1 MRKRYRKQMLI
12 AMCVIFATVVIFAG
26 CQGRKNSADN
36 SEEILIF
43 AQGADPR
50 GLDPGIADE
59 GESSKVNVQMYEGLL
74 AYKKDSSQVE
84 GCLAKS
90 WDISEDGLEYIFYLQ
105 EGVKF
110 HDGTDFDAEAV
121 KYNVERQTIY
131 KTEDMAYADF
141 VYGVVERVEAVDKY
155 TVKMIL
161 KEPCTPFLNNLAMAM
176 GAPMVSPAACEK
188 YDNNLMEHPVG
199 TGPYKFVR
207 WDKKE
212 AIVLERNEEY
222 WGEKPKAKKIIIK
235 TIADNSAR
243 VLALLNKEVDM
254 IDGIDATMIDKVK
267 EGGCKVYF
275 SQGMNTCYMAYNTT
289 RLNKETR
296 KAISQ
301 AVNVEE
307 LVENL
312 FQGYAKVANSIL
324 PEVVEGY
331 SDKIRQT
338 AYSPQEAA
346 EYLKEKNV
354 TKLHAITYTN
364 ARPYNPFGGQI
375 LAEAVQ
381 GYLAKAGVELV
392 IDAYDW
398 TNYREKM
405 TSGDYDVCFYGW
417 FGDNGDADNFMSLL
431 ETKDP
436 AMNLA
441 RYENSEYNKLAAQ
454 ARQTQKGEKR
464 NQLYKQMEEIAADD
478 NVWLLF
484 CHNANASAYREEVK
498 NYSYHVTG
506 NIFLKDIYKDK

>member
-1 MRKRYRKQMLI
+1 MKRDRKRWLI
-12 AMCVIFATVVIFAG
+12 GVCSLCAVIVAFAG
-26 CQGRKNSADN
+26 CQGDKKSGKNT
-36 SEEILIF
+36 SETLIF
-43 AQGADPR
+43 SQGADPR

-90 WDISEDGLEYIFYLQ
+90 WDISENGLEYVFYLR

-110 HDGTDFDAEAV
+110 HDGTDFDGEAV
-121 KYNVERQTIY
+121 KFNVERQTIY

-141 VYGVVERVEAVDKY
+141 VYGVVDHVEVMDKY
-155 TVKMIL
+155 IVKIIL

-212 AIVLERNEEY
+212 AIILERNEEY
-222 WGEKPKAKKIIIK
+222 WGEKPKAKQIVVK
-235 TIADNSAR
+235 TIEDNSAR
-243 VLALLNKEVDM
+243 VLALLNKEADI
-254 IDGIDATMIDKVK
+254 IDGIDATMIEKVK
-267 EGGCKVYF
+267 NGGGNVYF
-275 SQGMNTCYMAYNTT
+275 SPGMNTCYMAYNTT
-289 RLNKETR
+289 RLDRDTR

-312 FQGYAKVANSIL
+312 FQGYAKTAHSIL

-331 SDKIRQT
+331 SDEIRQT
-338 AYSPQEAA
+338 TYAPKEAKD
-346 EYLKEKNV
+346 YLKAKNV
-354 TKLHAITYTN
+354 TKIHAITYTN

-381 GYLAKAGVELV
+381 GYLAKVGVDMV

-398 TNYREKM
+398 TTYRDKM
-405 TSGDYDVCFYGW
+405 ASGDYDVCFYGW

-431 ETKDP
+431 ETQDP

-441 RYENSEYNKLAAQ
+441 RYKNPKYNKLAAQ
-454 ARQTQKGEKR
+454 ARKTKKGEER
-464 NQLYKQMEEIAADD
+464 NGIYKQMEEIAADD

-484 CHNANASAYREEVK
+484 CHNSNASAYREEVK

-506 NIFLKDIYKDK
+506 NIFLKNIYKDE